1 MNLRGS
7 FKIGE
12 NIDIAVIKT
21 GGKQYKVQAG
31 DVIKVEKIDQPTGD
45 KLEFVDLIAGKK
57 VSTIIMDQGK
67 GKKVR
72 IFKYKNKTGY
82 RRTNGHRQLFTSLK
96 VEAIS

>member
-1 MNLRGS
+1 M
-7 FKIGE
+7 
-12 NIDIAVIKT
+12 DIAVIKT